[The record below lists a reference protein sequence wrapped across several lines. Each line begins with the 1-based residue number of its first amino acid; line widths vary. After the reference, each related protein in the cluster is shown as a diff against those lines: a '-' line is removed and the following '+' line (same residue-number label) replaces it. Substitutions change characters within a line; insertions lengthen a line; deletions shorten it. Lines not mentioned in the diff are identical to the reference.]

1 MKPTQPPSASASE
14 IVDRL
19 LDPRAGVMRP
29 TLPPFALGVILL
41 AEGWAS
47 LGTEI
52 LALRRMVPWAGS
64 SVDVTSVLIAVYLAA
79 LAGGYRRG
87 GRLAGRGDPRPQ
99 LALRLAAAA
108 AWAAFWLS
116 DAGAALAFS
125 LPLPSL
131 MQAALYS
138 LVGIAP
144 VGWLLAEAVLLT
156 HACAPP
162 RDPSETAGGVFSLST
177 VGNVAGALASTFLLL
192 PTLGVAAATIG
203 VVAAAAAAALVASRR
218 DVPVVALLFACCW
231 PALDLWREA
240 TEYVERNA
248 YADYRFVDLEDGAR
262 ALVINNQLASRHDAE
277 GRGWEYAE
285 LLERTLCGAG
295 ETRVLVLG
303 AAGMTVGRGAPCD
316 LDLTFVDIDPAQ
328 ESISAQFLGVPE
340 GEAGTFSGRDAR
352 AFLRSDPGG
361 WDAIVADAFSN
372 PRSLPRHLVTAEFYR
387 LARTKLRD
395 GGSLY
400 VNHVAYPGEE
410 RFLTRGER
418 TLRSVFA
425 DCSMRTTDLH
435 QQTAWHAEA
444 TSSRNLLF
452 RCRKSDLDGDKA
464 IYSDAVPRA
473 ELDRSLWLR
482 GGQDSTT
489 TNRSDP

>member
-1 MKPTQPPSASASE
+1 MKPTLTPV
-14 IVDRL
+14 VDRL
-19 LDPRAGVMRP
+19 LDTGAGAKRR

-87 GRLAGRGDPRPQ
+87 GRLAGRGDPRPR

-116 DAGAALAFS
+116 DAGSALAFS

-131 MQAALYS
+131 AQAAVYS
-138 LVGIAP
+138 IVGIAP

-156 HACAPP
+156 HACTAP

-177 VGNVAGALASTFLLL
+177 VGNVAGAIASTFLLL
-192 PTLGVAAATIG
+192 PILGVAAATLG

-218 DVPVVALLFACCW
+218 DIPVFALLLACSW
-231 PALDLWREA
+231 GAMDLWVEA

-248 YADYRFVDLEDGAR
+248 YADYRIVQIDDGGR
-262 ALVINNQLASRHDAE
+262 ALVINNQLASRHDTN

-285 LLERTLCGAG
+285 LLERTLCGAQ
-295 ETRVLVLG
+295 ESRVLVLG
-303 AAGMTVGRGAPCD
+303 AAGMTVGRAAPCE

-328 ESISAQFLGVPE
+328 ESISAEFLGVAE
-340 GEAGTFSGRDAR
+340 GAAGTFAGRDAR
-352 AFLRSDPGG
+352 AFLRDDLGG
-361 WDAIVADAFSN
+361 WDAIVVDAFSN
-372 PRSLPRHLVTAEFYR
+372 PRSLPRHLVTGEFYR
-387 LARTKLRD
+387 LARSKLA
-395 GGSLY
+395 GAGSLY

-410 RFLTRGER
+410 RFLTRAER

-425 DCSMRTTDLH
+425 DCSMRTTDLRR
-435 QQTAWHAEA
+435 QGGWHDEA
-444 TSSRNLLF
+444 ASSRNLLF
-452 RCRKSDLDGDKA
+452 RCRLSELDGDRA
-464 IYSDAVPRA
+464 VYSDAVPRA
-473 ELDRSLWLR
+473 ELDRSLWRR
-482 GGQDSTT
+482 GGQDSPPIN

>member
-1 MKPTQPPSASASE
+1 MKPTLSP
-14 IVDRL
+14 L
-19 LDPRAGVMRP
+19 
-29 TLPPFALGVILL
+29 ALGTILL

-87 GRLAGRGDPRPQ
+87 GRLAGRGDPRP
-99 LALRLAAAA
+99 R
-108 AWAAFWLS
+108 
-116 DAGAALAFS
+116 LAFS
-125 LPLPSL
+125 LPLPPL
-131 MQAALYS
+131 IQAALYS

-177 VGNVAGALASTFLLL
+177 VGNVTGALASTFLLL
-192 PTLGVAAATIG
+192 PTLGVAAATLS

-218 DVPVVALLFACCW
+218 DFPALALLLACCW
-231 PALDLWREA
+231 TALDLWREA
-240 TEYVERNA
+240 TEYVARNA
-248 YADYRFVDLEDGAR
+248 YADYRFVELDDGGR

-285 LLERTLCGAG
+285 LLERTLCGAE

-303 AAGMTVGRGAPCD
+303 AAGMTVGRGAPCE

-328 ESISAQFLGVPE
+328 ESISAEFLGIRE
-340 GEAGTFSGRDAR
+340 GSAGEFAGRDAR

-372 PRSLPRHLVTAEFYR
+372 PRSLPRHLVTSEFYR
-387 LARTKLRD
+387 LARSKLAG

-410 RFLTRGER
+410 RFLTRAER

-425 DCSMRTTDLH
+425 DCSMRTTDLVPG
-435 QQTAWHAEA
+435 TGWHGEA
-444 TSSRNLLF
+444 AVGRNLLF
-452 RCRKSDLDGDKA
+452 RCRKSDLDGDNA
-464 IYSDAVPRA
+464 VYSDAVPRA
-473 ELDRSLWLR
+473 DLDRSLWR
-482 GGQDSTT
+482 RRGQDSTT
-489 TNRSDP
+489 TTKKRNDQ